1 MVILIAKCSYENLL
15 KMDKVVS
22 RQGYSNFSSES
33 ESHLKT
39 QLAEFRVLLQAK
51 VKHYVMGPTS
61 KIYGRP

>member
-1 MVILIAKCSYENLL
+1 MVILIAKCGYENLL
-15 KMDKVVS
+15 KMNKVE
-22 RQGYSNFSSES
+22 RRLECSNSSSES

-39 QLAEFRVLLQAK
+39 QLAEFRVLLRAK